1 MTRPAARRDLGQA
14 TVEFALALPL
24 VALLVL
30 GIVQLVVIARD
41 QLAVELAARE
51 GARAA
56 AVAASPATAAGAAAR
71 AAVGLDPLHVTVTE
85 QDGRVTVTVRHDSS
99 TTVPV
104 IGPVIGDVEVSAT
117 VTMQREPP

>member
-1 MTRPAARRDLGQA
+1 MRRGPRCDRGQA

-51 GARAA
+51 AARAA
-56 AVAASPATAAGAAAR
+56 AVAAAPASAGTAAAER
-71 AAVGLDPLHVTVTE
+71 AVGLAPLDVSVSE
-85 QDGRVTVTVRHDSS
+85 RDGRVTVTVRHRSA
-99 TTVPV
+99 TNVPL
-104 IGPVIGDVEVSAT
+104 IGLAIGDVEVAAT

>member
-1 MTRPAARRDLGQA
+1 MTRDRGQA

-56 AVAASPATAAGAAAR
+56 AVAASPAAAAS
-71 AAVGLDPLHVTVTE
+71 AAANEAVGLDPLHVTVSAR
-85 QDGRVTVTVRHDSS
+85 DGLVTVTVRHESPTD
-99 TTVPV
+99 VPL
-104 IGPVIGDVEVSAT
+104 IGLAIGDVEVSAT

>member
-1 MTRPAARRDLGQA
+1 VTRDRGQA

-24 VALLVL
+24 VAVLVL
-30 GIVQLVVIARD
+30 GIVQLVVVARD

-56 AVAASPATAAGAAAR
+56 AVAATPATAAASAAG
-71 AAVGLDPLHVTVTE
+71 AAVGLDPLDVSVSEHGE
-85 QDGRVTVTVRHDSS
+85 HISVTVRYRSVTD
-99 TTVPV
+99 VPLV
-104 IGPVIGDVEVSAT
+104 GLAIGDVEVAAT

>member
-1 MTRPAARRDLGQA
+1 MTSSRDRGQA

-56 AVAASPATAAGAAAR
+56 AVAAAPAPAAAAAAR
-71 AAVGLDPLHVTVTE
+71 QAVALDPLDVTVVTE
-85 QDGRVTVTVRHDSS
+85 SNRVSVTVVHSS
-99 TTVPV
+99 VTDIPL
-104 IGPVIGDVEVSAT
+104 IGLFVGDVEVSAT